1 MNRTA
6 LITIKTS
13 KDGKRCLNSCGGMGP
28 IGDYCLTFDMLL
40 DSVVVGN
47 TGDRFDAVSCR
58 ACVMATS
65 RFDKL
70 NAQPKTDCG

>member
-1 MNRTA
+1 
-6 LITIKTS
+6 
-13 KDGKRCLNSCGGMGP
+13 MGP
-28 IGDYCLTFDMLL
+28 IGDYCLTFDMYL
-40 DSVVVGN
+40 DSVVAGN
-47 TGDRFDAVSCR
+47 TGDRFDAVRCR